1 MFPTIGSFKTL
12 TISSSLPLRYIA
24 KKRKPLTVP
33 LRASSNTNIFSFIFR
48 FLSSCCNVKSSFI
61 LERKRRGFRPI
72 PLIPTY
78 TFILQRFLSE
88 SESAVTLT
96 SKQLGLQTNSKAIH
110 SVLYRRSSWKNPPM
124 PGTLPSALFLKL
136 KIPPVSVLHQDD
148 LWSGPPSKACF
159 TDHPFLVVIN
169 LV

>member
-48 FLSSCCNVKSSFI
+48 FLSSCCNGKRSFI

-72 PLIPTY
+72 PLIRTF

-88 SESAVTLT
+88 SESDVSLT
-96 SKQLGLQTNSKAIH
+96 SKQLGLQTNSRAIH
-110 SVLYRRSSWKNPPM
+110 RCSSWKNPPM
-124 PGTLPSALFLKL
+124 PGTLPSVLFLKL
-136 KIPPVSVLHQDD
+136 KIPPVSLLHQDD
-148 LWSGPPSKACF
+148 LWSGPSSKACL